1 MPTRRAFLLGA
12 LSAGALAACGKVR
25 QHTATATTVAGGAAT
40 GPSGG
45 DAGAGNAA
53 SPPPGGPA
61 AYVAHGPRDQPR
73 VALTFHGSGDPALTA
88 QILTLAGRH
97 GAPLTVFAVGTW
109 LEQHPDLA
117 GQILVSGHEL
127 ANHTYTHPALGSL
140 GEAAV
145 ATEITRCR
153 DVLMRQTSTNGR
165 WFRPSGI
172 ESAPS
177 TMILAETG
185 KAGYVTS
192 VGFDVDP
199 QDYTDPGADAVVRR
213 VAAGVQPGSIV
224 SLHLGH
230 AGTVAAFERI
240 LGVVQSR
247 GLKPALVR
255 TVLAA

>member
-1 MPTRRAFLLGA
+1 VPTRRAFLLGA
-12 LSAGALAACGKVR
+12 LSAGALAACSKAR
-25 QHTATATTVAGGAAT
+25 QHGATATTVAGGAPT
-40 GPSGG
+40 EPP
-45 DAGAGNAA
+45 GAAANGA
-53 SPPPGGPA
+53 SPSSGAPA
-61 AYVAHGPRDQPR
+61 VYVAHGPRDQPKA
-73 VALTFHGSGDPALTA
+73 ALTFHGSGDPALTA
-88 QILTLAGRH
+88 QILTLAGQH

-117 GQILVSGHEL
+117 GQILVAGHEL

-145 ATEITRCR
+145 ADEITRCR

-177 TMILAETG
+177 ALILAETG
-185 KAGYVTS
+185 KAGYATS

-213 VAAGVQPGSIV
+213 VASGVQPGSIV

-240 LGVVQSR
+240 LGVLQSR

-255 TVLAA
+255 NLLAA